1 MRLVPGMPARVVRR
15 VRGAVHP
22 DVQVTDPPAGIHVDW
37 NVPVV
42 LRDGVTL
49 RVNVF
54 RPQATV
60 SDGVRAPVIM
70 SAHPYNKDA
79 MPTNTRSGRGPNPQ
93 YRAFPQPYPVRISAW
108 TSWEAPDPGF
118 WVPRGYAVVNVD
130 LRGGGTSQGRDR
142 LLSDEEALDYA
153 EVIEWAGTREWSTGK
168 VGLNGVSYLAISQYK
183 VAALSPP
190 HLAAICPWE
199 GFSDLYR
206 DFARP
211 GGVLENGFSI
221 VWSKGTARGARID
234 GDLRAELRRRKTRD
248 GWFESVTPRLA
259 DITVPALVCGS
270 FSDHNLH
277 TRGSFEAFRRIGSA
291 NKWLYTHRDGKWCHF
306 YGEDAKQVQALF
318 FDWALKGAD
327 NGWAQRPAVRL
338 AIHDVGAHPAEVRDE
353 AEWPPADL
361 TWTPLH
367 LDAARGTLT
376 DGDPPPEPASAYLR
390 SRRDAVT
397 FDWVVP
403 RDLDLLGPMAL
414 RVWVETPDCADIHL
428 FAGVRKLHAGRE
440 VTFEGSF
447 GFSGDM
453 VTHGWQ
459 RAAFR
464 ELDPQLKSRWQP
476 VHTFAREQ
484 PPAPGEVVAIDVALL
499 PQATRFRA
507 GTVVRLELRGDWP
520 YPRNPI
526 TGQFPSGYSPSSKGH
541 LIVHSGGRY
550 DSHLLVGARTAPG
563 PRDRAG

>member
-1 MRLVPGMPARVVRR
+1 MNLRDLPGMGARVVRR
-15 VRGAVHP
+15 VAGAVHP
-22 DVQVTDPPAGIHVDW
+22 DVEVIDPPAGIHVDW
-37 NVPVV
+37 NVGVV
-42 LRDGVTL
+42 LRDGITL

-60 SDGVRAPVIM
+60 SDGARVPVIM

-79 MPTNTRSGRGPNPQ
+79 IPANTRSGRGLNKQ
-93 YRAFPQPYPVRISAW
+93 YHIIGQPAPVRFSSW

-142 LLSDEEALDYA
+142 LFSDQEADDYA
-153 EVIEWAGTREWSTGK
+153 QVIEWAGTQGWSTGK

-211 GGVLENGFSI
+211 GGVLENGFSVI
-221 VWSKGTARGARID
+221 WSTLTARAARID
-234 GDLRAELRRRKTRD
+234 GDLRRELRSRPIRD
-248 GWFESVTPRLA
+248 AWYESLTPRLE

-277 TRGSFEAFRRIGSA
+277 TRGSFEAFRRISSP
-291 NKWLYTHRDGKWCHF
+291 NKWLYTHRDGKWSH
-306 YGEDAKQVQALF
+306 YYSDEAKQTQAQF
-318 FDWALKGAD
+318 FDWALKDAD
-327 NGWAQRPAVRL
+327 NGWADRAGVRL
-338 AIHDVGAHPAEVRDE
+338 AIHEIGSTPAEVRHETD
-353 AEWPPADL
+353 WPPTDL
-361 TWTPLH
+361 TPTPLH
-367 LDAARGTLT
+367 LDLARGTLT
-376 DGDPPPEPASAYLR
+376 DGDPPAVAASARLAT
-390 SRRDAVT
+390 RRGALSL
-397 FDWVVP
+397 DWVVP
-403 RDLDLLGPMAL
+403 RDLDLIGPMAL
-414 RVWVETPDCADIHL
+414 RVWLEADRCQDVHL
-428 FAGVRKLHAGRE
+428 FAGVRKFRGGRE

-447 GFSGDM
+447 GFPGDM

-459 RAAFR
+459 RPAFR
-464 ELDPQLKSRWQP
+464 ELDAQRSSPWQP
-476 VHTFAREQ
+476 VHTFVREQ
-484 PPAPGEVVAIDVALL
+484 PPAPGEIVPVDVALL

-507 GTVVRLELRGDWP
+507 GDIVRLELRGHWP

-526 TGQFPSGYSPSSKGH
+526 TGQFPCAYRPSAKGH
-541 LIVHSGGRY
+541 LIAHSGGEY
-550 DSHLLVGARTAPG
+550 DSHLLVGTRTA
-563 PRDRAG
+563 